1 MVSNKKTEKDTTKG
15 WMYPACAIT
24 YVLAMLSSNSALQY
38 VSYPTQ
44 VIGKSIKPVPV
55 LIFGVL
61 FAGKR
66 YPKLKYL
73 AILMVVMGNF
83 SENFKK
89 LHSNFVYFLKHLK
102 FLQCLKRVVSGISI
116 T

>member
-1 MVSNKKTEKDTTKG
+1 MISNKKQEKDTTKM

-24 YVLAMLSSNSALQY
+24 YVLAMLASNSALQF

-66 YPKLKYL
+66 YPLLKYL
-73 AILMVVMGNF
+73 AILMVVLG
-83 SENFKK
+83 S
-89 LHSNFVYFLKHLK
+89 
-102 FLQCLKRVVSGISI
+102 
-116 T
+116 